1 MEKSDKTSQARFQF
15 TGYLIDHC
23 SINLTGKPLGD
34 EMEFGI
40 DPTGEFDK
48 EQKLFTLTMLVAVS
62 DKERNLDLSLRIR
75 GFFNYEATDM
85 NELRTFIGISAP
97 ALLFPYIRAYVSNI
111 TALSGMQPI
120 IMPTL
125 NMVAVG
131 EELVSQLDL
140 S

>member
-1 MEKSDKTSQARFQF
+1 MTNLKLTNYSHKKKSQALELARFAKQR
-15 TGYLIDHC
+15 TVPM
-23 SINLTGKPLGD
+23 T
-34 EMEFGI
+34 FG
-40 DPTGEFDK
+40 
-48 EQKLFTLTMLVAVS
+48 
-62 DKERNLDLSLRIR
+62 
-75 GFFNYEATDM
+75 
-85 NELRTFIGISAP
+85 AP

>member
-1 MEKSDKTSQARFQF
+1 
-15 TGYLIDHC
+15 
-23 SINLTGKPLGD
+23 LGD

>member
-1 MEKSDKTSQARFQF
+1 MEKRDKASQARFQF
-15 TGYLIDHC
+15 AGYLIDQC
-23 SINLTGKPLGD
+23 SISLTGNSIGD

-40 DPTGEFDK
+40 DPKGEFDK
-48 EQKLFTLTMLVAVS
+48 EQSRFTLTMLVTIG

-75 GFFNYEATDM
+75 GFFSYETTDM
-85 NELRTFIGISAP
+85 KELRTFIGVSAP

-131 EELVSQLDL
+131 EDLVRQLEI
-140 S
+140 

>member
-1 MEKSDKTSQARFQF
+1 MEKREKASQARFQF
-15 TGYLIDHC
+15 SGYLIDLC
-23 SINLTGKPLGD
+23 SISLTGNPVSD

-40 DPTGEFDK
+40 DPKGEFDK
-48 EQKLFTLTMLVAVS
+48 EQSQFTLTMLVTIS
-62 DKERNLDLSLRIR
+62 DKERNLNLSLRMH
-75 GFFNYEATDM
+75 GFFNYEASDM
-85 NELRTFIGISAP
+85 QELRTFIGVSAP

-131 EELVSQLDL
+131 EELARQLDI
-140 S
+140 